1 VGTRGPYYLRL
12 AKLNPFHRHA
22 VIKDPTGA
30 LMTEYLHVHFGVQPV
45 IVIRHP
51 LSFVA
56 SLKRVN
62 WWPDVHKLVR
72 QDTLFRDYLASNPAF
87 WETNWKDPIESASA
101 HWRLLHTILR
111 DQANRYPGWTFV
123 KLEEVSQYPIQEFK
137 RLYKNLALPWSE
149 AVERR
154 ILKMTKET
162 GSGEARGNRV
172 QDLKRNSSRIFDLRI
187 DSLNAK
193 ERRRVFDI
201 VKEIALDYY
210 DEASFRL

>member
-1 VGTRGPYYLRL
+1 
-12 AKLNPFHRHA
+12 
-22 VIKDPTGA
+22 
-30 LMTEYLHVHFGVQPV
+30 
-45 IVIRHP
+45 
-51 LSFVA
+51 
-56 SLKRVN
+56 
-62 WWPDVHKLVR
+62 
-72 QDTLFRDYLASNPAF
+72 
-87 WETNWKDPIESASA
+87 
-101 HWRLLHTILR
+101 LR